1 MLLKNLADSHV
12 HLMATGQIRCTLDLS
27 KLRDWKEMKGLP
39 RDRGF
44 FRDRWY
50 VGFGWDETNWP
61 GKEIPTA
68 EQLDRVFPDFPV
80 YFSRRDGHSGLTNSL
95 GMRELGRAGTG
106 LFKEKEHLENL
117 GRLPAYADGAR
128 EKFLI
133 EACRAF
139 NEAGF
144 THVRDLGG
152 NESQFLL
159 AQKLEKEGRLTLQVD
174 WNFPCQDLKSFEN
187 VLRQALRCRELSSPL
202 NAVKGIKFFFDG
214 SLGSDTAL
222 LSQPYAHR
230 CDHSHG
236 RQVWADADA
245 KEVIR
250 KSWERGF
257 EIAVHTIGDEA
268 ADRIVNLAR
277 EVSALGVGGRLNLEH
292 AEVLQPE
299 TIKKMK
305 PLHVIC
311 HLQPCH
317 WLTDRVWLDQ
327 KLGPLKAHAFPWEA
341 LRRAKIPFYFGSDS
355 PIEPPSFFRNLQAL
369 KESADCGVPPLKAD
383 PIEFHL
389 CPSPRVSGETKVE
402 DGNVERV
409 VFQGKIVY
417 QRNPD
422 PI

>member
-12 HLMATGQIRCTLDLS
+12 HLMATGQIRCTLSLA
-27 KLRDWKEMKGLP
+27 KLRDWRELSDLP
-39 RDRGF
+39 KDREF
-44 FRDRWY
+44 FRDHWY
-50 VGFGWDETNWP
+50 VGFGWDENLWP

-68 EQLDRVFPDFPV
+68 QQLDQLFPDFPV
-80 YFSRRDGHSGLTNSL
+80 YFSRCDGHSGLTNSL
-95 GMRELGRAGTG
+95 GLRELGRTGSG

-117 GRLPAYADGAR
+117 GKLPAYSDEAR
-128 EKFLI
+128 ERFLI
-133 EACRAF
+133 ESCRTF

-187 VLRQALRCRELSSPL
+187 VLRQAIRCRQLSSAQNEL
-202 NAVKGIKFFFDG
+202 KGIKFFFDG

-222 LSQPYAHR
+222 LSKPYAHR

-236 RQVWADADA
+236 RQVWSDDDA
-245 KEVIR
+245 KAVIQR
-250 KSWERGF
+250 SWENGF
-257 EIAVHTIGDEA
+257 EVAVHTIGDEA
-268 ADRIVNLAR
+268 VDRIVNLAR
-277 EVSALGVGGRLNLEH
+277 EVSSKGIGGRLNLEH

-305 PLHVIC
+305 PLHVVC

-317 WLTDRVWLDQ
+317 WLSDKAWLDQ
-327 KLGPLKAHAFPWEA
+327 KLGELKAYAFPWEA
-341 LRRAKIPFYFGSDS
+341 LRRAKIPFFFGSDS
-355 PIEPPSFFRNLQAL
+355 PIEPPSLFRNLQAL
-369 KESADCGVPPLKAD
+369 DESVSFGIAALKAD

-389 CPSPRVSGETKVE
+389 CPSPRVSGETEVK
-402 DGNVERV
+402 DGQIERV
-409 VFQGKIVY
+409 VFQNKIVF
-417 QRNPD
+417 QRKPEL
-422 PI
+422 I